1 MKYSILLIFLT
12 YYQVSLSQEYNLKIQ
27 VQDIPEK
34 EIYLAGFYG
43 DQNHILDTAVPDTTG
58 LIYFTLKESYYP
70 GMYRIF
76 LDKNIY
82 FDIIYNHENIEIK
95 TQYNFLY
102 DSLKVISSKENMI
115 YYDFLRA
122 NNEYRRKFDL
132 LAPLVDYYP
141 QTDTFYNIAK
151 TRFVNIQEDFVRYVN
166 EVIES
171 NPDAWATKIFRL
183 RQPLFFDPE
192 LDEAGRRE
200 YATEHFFDHIDFTD
214 VELIRSNAY
223 TSLAIEYMSIY
234 SNPNF
239 TQEQLEES
247 FIQAVDKIMYEAM
260 DNNIIYEFIVDYL
273 VGGFERFHFEKVLDY
288 IAENYS
294 PEQCK
299 NEERKTDLQTRL
311 IKYAELAK
319 GKKAPEIVIPDINGE
334 QIKLSKINSEYTLI
348 LFWASWCPHCNE
360 VLPKIHNI
368 YVNSV
373 SRNTLEVLS
382 VSLDTEKEE
391 WLAALQ
397 EANYTWIDCSELKG
411 WDSQV
416 AIDYNI
422 YATPTMFLLDKNK
435 KIVAKPITF
444 NELKNIFFKENIIR

>member
-1 MKYSILLIFLT
+1 MRYSILLILLT

-27 VQDIPEK
+27 VQDIPQK
-34 EIYLAGFYG
+34 EIYLANFYG

-82 FDIIYNHENIEIK
+82 FDIIYNNENIEIK
-95 TQYNFLY
+95 TQYDFLY

-115 YYDFLRA
+115 YYDFLKA

-141 QTDTFYNIAK
+141 QKDTFYNIAK
-151 TRFVNIQEDFVRYVN
+151 NRFVNIQEDFVRYVN

-183 RQPLFFDPE
+183 RQPLFFNPE

-273 VGGFERFHFEKVLDY
+273 VDGFERFHFEKVLDY

-348 LFWASWCPHCNE
+348 LFWASWCQHCNE
-360 VLPKIHNI
+360 ILPQIHNI
-368 YVNSV
+368 YINSV
-373 SRNTLEVLS
+373 SNKTLEVLS

-391 WLAALQ
+391 WIAALQ
-397 EANYTWIDCSELKG
+397 ETNYTWLNCSELKG

-444 NELKNIFFKENIIR
+444 KELKNAFFKENIIR